1 MLVPVQFGGETVTD
15 SHLTH
20 IGGDDNEPFTI
31 ELLQRMQDFNIV
43 RIGDPFQETKLS
55 PESEN
60 ANGLLEINDMFA
72 LLGDPSTI
80 LARP

>member
-1 MLVPVQFGGETVTD
+1 VLVPVQFGGETVTD

-43 RIGDPFQETKLS
+43 RIGGPFQETKLS